1 MDEVA
6 PDEDVKD
13 ILMQFL
19 GQTYSEIHKLDSHI
33 VGTSTNLNPRAH
45 AFKQTATQVLNSITT
60 APQVQQQGP
69 AVVMPAAVPAAVP
82 ALSMP
87 VGTPVVDRDQMEFNF
102 DNSATAENIMSKLD
116 TIISRLDRLEKN
128 VASVLDIIGA

>member
-69 AVVMPAAVPAAVP
+69 AVVMPAAVPA
-82 ALSMP
+82 LSMP
-87 VGTPVVDRDQMEFNF
+87 VAAPVVDRDQMEFNF
-102 DNSATAENIMSKLD
+102 DNSATAKNIMSKLD
-116 TIISRLDRLEKN
+116 TIISRLDRLEKS

>member
-33 VGTSTNLNPRAH
+33 VGTSTNLNPKAH
-45 AFKQTATQVLNSITT
+45 AFKQTATQVLNSI
-60 APQVQQQGP
+60 APQLQVQQQGP
-69 AVVMPAAVPAAVP
+69 AVVTAPVTVPVVAIANAAVQ
-82 ALSMP
+82 SE
-87 VGTPVVDRDQMEFNF
+87 VDKDQMEFNF
-102 DNSATAENIMSKLD
+102 DNSATANNIMHKLD
-116 TIISRLDRLEKN
+116 GITSRLDRLEKN
-128 VASVLDIIGA
+128 IATILDIIGE

>member
-33 VGTSTNLNPRAH
+33 VGTSTNLNPKAH
-45 AFKQTATQVLNSITT
+45 AFKQTATQVLNSI
-60 APQVQQQGP
+60 APQPQVQQQGP
-69 AVVMPAAVPAAVP
+69 AVVVAPVSVPVAAV
-82 ALSMP
+82 ALP
-87 VGTPVVDRDQMEFNF
+87 VTQPVLDKDQMEFNF
-102 DNSATAENIMSKLD
+102 DNSATAKNIMRKLD
-116 TIISRLDRLEKN
+116 ALISRMDRLEKN
-128 VASVLDIIGA
+128 VATILDIIGE

>member
-33 VGTSTNLNPRAH
+33 VGTSTNLNPKAH
-45 AFKQTATQVLNSITT
+45 AFKQTATQVLNSIATQ
-60 APQVQQQGP
+60 PQVQQQGP
-69 AVVMPAAVPAAVP
+69 AVVAHVAVPTATV
-82 ALSMP
+82 ALP
-87 VGTPVVDRDQMEFNF
+87 VTQLAPDKDQMEFNF
-102 DNSATAENIMSKLD
+102 DNSATAKNIMHKLD
-116 TIISRLDRLEKN
+116 ALISRMDRLEKN
-128 VASVLDIIGA
+128 VAVILDIIGE

>member
-69 AVVMPAAVPAAVP
+69 AVEVPAAVP
-82 ALSMP
+82 ALSMS
-87 VGTPVVDRDQMEFNF
+87 VAAPVVDRDQMEFNF
-102 DNSATAENIMSKLD
+102 DNSATAKNIMSKLD

>member
-33 VGTSTNLNPRAH
+33 VGPSAHLNPKAH
-45 AFKQTATQVLNSITT
+45 TFKQTATQVLNSIAT

-69 AVVMPAAVPAAVP
+69 AVVMPAAVPA
-82 ALSMP
+82 LSMP
-87 VGTPVVDRDQMEFNF
+87 VTTPVVDRDQMEFNF
-102 DNSATAENIMSKLD
+102 DNSATANNIMNKLD
-116 TIISRLDRLEKN
+116 TIISRIERLEKN

>member
-33 VGTSTNLNPRAH
+33 VGTSTNLNPKAH
-45 AFKQTATQVLNSITT
+45 AFKQTATQVLNSIATQ
-60 APQVQQQGP
+60 PQVQQQGP
-69 AVVMPAAVPAAVP
+69 AVVTAPVMVPAAAV
-82 ALSMP
+82 ALP
-87 VGTPVVDRDQMEFNF
+87 VTQTPIDKDQMEFNF
-102 DNSATAENIMSKLD
+102 DNSATAKNIMSKLD
-116 TIISRLDRLEKN
+116 ALMSRMDRLEKN
-128 VASVLDIIGA
+128 VATILDIIGE

>member
-33 VGTSTNLNPRAH
+33 VGTSTNLNPKAH

-69 AVVMPAAVPAAVP
+69 AVVVPAAVP
-82 ALSMP
+82 ALSMS
-87 VGTPVVDRDQMEFNF
+87 VAAPVVDRDQMEFNF
-102 DNSATAENIMSKLD
+102 DNSATAKNIMSKLD

>member
-69 AVVMPAAVPAAVP
+69 AVVMPAAVPA
-82 ALSMP
+82 LSMP
-87 VGTPVVDRDQMEFNF
+87 VVTPVVDRDQMEFNF
-102 DNSATAENIMSKLD
+102 DNSATAKNIMSKLD
-116 TIISRLDRLEKN
+116 IIISRLDRLEKN

>member
-13 ILMQFL
+13 ILIQFL

-45 AFKQTATQVLNSITT
+45 AFKQTATQVLNSI
-60 APQVQQQGP
+60 APSPQVQQQGP
-69 AVVMPAAVPAAVP
+69 AVVMPAAVPA
-82 ALSMP
+82 LSMP
-87 VGTPVVDRDQMEFNF
+87 VVTPVVDRDQMEFNF
-102 DNSATAENIMSKLD
+102 DNSATAKNIMSKLD
-116 TIISRLDRLEKN
+116 IIISRLDRLEKN

>member
-69 AVVMPAAVPAAVP
+69 AVVMPAAVPA
-82 ALSMP
+82 LSMP
-87 VGTPVVDRDQMEFNF
+87 VVAPVVDRDQMEFNF
-102 DNSATAENIMSKLD
+102 DNSATAKNIMSKLD

>member
-33 VGTSTNLNPRAH
+33 VGTSAHLNPKAH
-45 AFKQTATQVLNSITT
+45 AFKQTATQVLNSIAT

-69 AVVMPAAVPAAVP
+69 AVVVPAVVP
-82 ALSMP
+82 AVSMP
-87 VGTPVVDRDQMEFNF
+87 VVAPDVDRNQMEFNF
-102 DNSATAENIMSKLD
+102 DNSATAKNIMSKLD

-128 VASVLDIIGA
+128 VANILDIIGA

>member
-33 VGTSTNLNPRAH
+33 VGTSTNLNPKAH
-45 AFKQTATQVLNSITT
+45 AFKQTATQVLNRIAT
-60 APQVQQQGP
+60 APQVQQPGP
-69 AVVMPAAVPAAVP
+69 AVVMPAAVPA
-82 ALSMP
+82 LSMP
-87 VGTPVVDRDQMEFNF
+87 VVTPVVDRDQMEFNF
-102 DNSATAENIMSKLD
+102 DNSATAKNIMSKLD